1 MRTRMICLAAVL
13 AAILGVAGHSAAA
26 PIPEYFKGAH
36 TSVLCASAQVP
47 SLGTISVL
55 VQINFGE
62 SSAGVIDLA
71 TADSLFGQLTG
82 LLPILGSILGP
93 NVVHINCSFG
103 PSAMQS
109 NFGFDAFELTDAV
122 SPNFESYGFSLYV
135 VLDSYYWVEP
145 SFLGSAETL
154 RVDAFIVTGAND
166 LTYVAS
172 VSLLRP

>member
-36 TSVLCASAQVP
+36 TSVICASAQVP

-71 TADSLFGQLTG
+71 TADSLFGQLTS

-93 NVVHINCSFG
+93 NVHINCSFG
-103 PSAMQS
+103 PSAVQS